1 MQGNIKQING
11 TFPVT
16 HSQAVYVNE
25 HDTLDEYIEARK
37 IVSIKDFGA
46 KGDGIADDSL
56 AIQGALNSLRE
67 TGGEV
72 FFPTG
77 TYLINNPIIFYSN
90 MRLNFAKN
98 ATILRGKSDLNI
110 LFLAYADDV
119 TGGYDGIHHTEIIGA
134 TFDLNEN
141 FNTHGGA
148 IAFIHANNL
157 NIRNCTFRNMA
168 GTWHYIEC
176 NGSTNIFIENN
187 IFEKV
192 RTTSFSAELIQI
204 DGSQDNAVYPW
215 VGLKDNTVCTDIT
228 IRNNFF
234 EGNGFSPA
242 IGNHTNMAHT
252 NVYIYNNL
260 FKNFYTDVDSDR
272 AGHRGVI
279 NFVNLQK
286 NTLIFDNQFINFTK
300 AIISFGKNTDTMVY
314 NNVFIGNKYA
324 LQAGCTFT
332 NNLLEQPDGTLK
344 FIASGTV

>member
-1 MQGNIKQING
+1 MQGNIKQINN

-16 HSQAVYVNE
+16 SSQAVYVNE

-37 IVSIKDFGA
+37 IVSVKDFGA
-46 KGDGIADDSL
+46 KGDGVTDDSQ

-67 TGGEV
+67 SGGELY
-72 FFPTG
+72 FPQG
-77 TYLINNPIIFYSN
+77 TYLINQSLIYYSN

-98 ATILRGKSDLNI
+98 ATILRGKSDLN
-110 LFLAYADDV
+110 LLLLAYADDV
-119 TGGYDGIHHTEIIGA
+119 TGEYNGIHDVEIVGA
-134 TFDLNEN
+134 TFDLNES
-141 FNTHGGA
+141 FDTHGGA
-148 IAFIHANNL
+148 IAFIHANKL
-157 NIRNCTFRNMA
+157 TIRNCTFRNIA

-192 RTTSFSAELIQI
+192 RTSSFSAELIQI
-204 DGSQDNAVYPW
+204 DGAQDNAVYPW
-215 VGLKDNTVCTDIT
+215 VGLKDGTVCTDIT

-242 IGNHTNMAHT
+242 VGNHTNMAHT
-252 NVYIYNNL
+252 NVYIYGNL

-332 NNLLEQPDGTLK
+332 NNLLEQSDGTLK